1 MKDEFKFEEDIGDAP
16 TRTKASK
23 KFTNIVSILVALF
36 FGITVFVIVSLLIN
50 KNTPKEEAIKQID
63 IEDNTV
69 QELYKKV
76 SYNELNT
83 KDPIFIQNKST
94 DSESMSNKDKYLLAL
109 SLVDEKEVLDTN
121 TTKEDKKVYSITPD
135 VIREHMKDIFGD
147 GIKYTRDT
155 TIDSYVFSFDKDGLN
170 TASIKYDQTAAR
182 YEVIFNSKTEE
193 NDTPLNRNY
202 YSELSKAENVE
213 GNLVLTEKIVYVN
226 CIANEEDD
234 DTYSCELYKDYDK
247 TIKLEEKNN
256 ISKKGILLD
265 SLKETNIIKYEF
277 ENSNNKYIL
286 KSTEIES

>member
-1 MKDEFKFEEDIGDAP
+1 MKDEFKFEEDIGDES

-36 FGITVFVIVSLLIN
+36 FGITVFVIVSLLMN

-76 SYNELNT
+76 SYNELGT

-147 GIKYTRDT
+147 GVKYTRDT
-155 TIDSYVFSFDKDGLN
+155 TIDSYVFSFEKDGLN

-202 YSELSKAENVE
+202 YSELSKAENIE

-226 CIANEEDD
+226 CTANEEDD

-277 ENSNNKYIL
+277 ENFNNKYIL

>member
-1 MKDEFKFEEDIGDAP
+1 MKDEFKFEEDIGDEP

-76 SYNELNT
+76 SYNELGT

-147 GIKYTRDT
+147 GVKYTRDT
-155 TIDSYVFSFDKDGLN
+155 TIDSYVFSFEKDGLN

-202 YSELSKAENVE
+202 YSELSKAENIE

-226 CIANEEDD
+226 CTANEEDD

-277 ENSNNKYIL
+277 ENFNNKYIL